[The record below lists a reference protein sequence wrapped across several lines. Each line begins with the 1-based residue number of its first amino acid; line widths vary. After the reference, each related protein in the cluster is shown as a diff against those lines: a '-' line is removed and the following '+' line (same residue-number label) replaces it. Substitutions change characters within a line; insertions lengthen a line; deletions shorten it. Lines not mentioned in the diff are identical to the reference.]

1 MTDLP
6 PLALSIRQPWAW
18 AIVNA
23 GKDIENRSWATTF
36 RGPVCIHA
44 SKGMTNREWDEAME
58 FIDRTFP
65 LPLVAQLGRR
75 RSASGSDEAARGGII
90 ATAEI
95 ADCVTQSESPWFCG
109 TYGFVLRNV
118 QPVPFIPVKGLL
130 GFFRWVAA

>member
-44 SKGMTNREWDEAME
+44 SKSMTKDEYNG
-58 FIDRTFP
+58 FIRTIHHVSLTRPFP
-65 LPLVAQLGRR
+65 PGQMVPDMRDL
-75 RSASGSDEAARGGII
+75 DRGGII

-95 ADCVTQSESPWFCG
+95 ADCVTQSESPWFFG

>member
-6 PLALSIRQPWAW
+6 PFALSIRQPWAW

-36 RGPVCIHA
+36 RGQVCIHA
-44 SKGMTNREWDEAME
+44 SKGMTKEEFDNFVDLARALHRSGQWTGDFIPEREA
-58 FIDRTFP
+58 
-65 LPLVAQLGRR
+65 L
-75 RSASGSDEAARGGII
+75 SRGGIVGV
-90 ATAEI
+90 AEI
-95 ADCVTQSESPWFCG
+95 ADCVTQSESPWFFG